1 MNSSKSDARVLSIL
15 RSYVIAASLISISVG
30 LIVLI
35 GWSLNIAPLKSILPN
50 AATMKFNTA
59 LGFIL
64 AGVSLWFV
72 REKSFNQEGKR
83 IGQVLA
89 GLVLIIGLL
98 TLSEYL
104 FQWNAGIDQL
114 LVKDMATPANAHPGR
129 MSEIT
134 AVGFIL
140 IGLAV
145 MLIHSRTTQ
154 YLSFSVALLSYL
166 AVVGYLYDFSSLYQ
180 LPGYGSIALHT
191 AIGFFI
197 LSLGIIAA
205 DPSGPITNFLTT
217 EASGS
222 KMMRRSLPMLIL
234 LLMALGWLVQ
244 KGENLGIYDVTN
256 DTVILIV
263 LMVLA
268 YTPLLYL
275 NAMSMNRAEREL
287 KLKDDLLQMT
297 SEMAKVGGWEY
308 DVETHKGTWTDE
320 VARIHGLDP
329 KQVTNVELGL
339 SFYQGESR
347 QKIEKAVREANED
360 GTPYDLDLEMTTAS
374 GDHKWVRTMALP
386 IMEDE
391 KVVKVQGI
399 FQDIT
404 RQKQD
409 EEQIQ
414 RQLKRLNA
422 LRDID
427 IAISTS
433 FNIHITLDIVL
444 RQVRSQLNVDAV
456 AILLYLPE
464 TQTLEYAGNLGFR
477 SNAAQQMELKLGEG
491 HASRVVLERQ
501 TIHLSD
507 LNGIRGDSADTSEWT
522 DENFVEYYGIPLI
535 AKGEVKGVLEI
546 FHRTPLE
553 SDKDWL
559 GFMEVLAGQTAI
571 AIDNAILFEN
581 LQRSKAE
588 LEQRVTER
596 TAQLNQSNA
605 ELEHANRAKDEFL
618 ANMSHEL
625 RTPLNSILGLSE
637 SLLEQ
642 TRESLSDRQQRSL
655 QVIESSGRHLLELI
669 NDILDL
675 SKIEAGKLDFY
686 PEILG
691 VAEIS
696 QASLAFVRSQA
707 LEKSINLTFEEDPT
721 ASKFYADPRRLKQ
734 ILVNLLNNAVKF
746 TPEGGQVTLQVRANE
761 DEDLI
766 QFSVI
771 DSGVGIAPQDLERLF
786 QPFEQVDSSL
796 NRKQEGTG
804 LGLALVEKL
813 TDLHGGSVQVES
825 EVGKGSRFT
834 INLPWRRESVVQQEI
849 SVAGGELPAPEQAE
863 KSSVSSEQMLE
874 HGRILLAEDNM
885 ANILTIGEYLESH
898 GYQVTVAH
906 DGVEALEKAEEI
918 NPGII
923 LMDIQMPAMNGLEA
937 IRRLRETPRF
947 VSTPIIALT
956 ALAMPGDRERCL
968 KAGASEYMSKPV
980 SLRKLLHTINELLGR
995 KE

>member
-15 RSYVIAASLISISVG
+15 RSYVIAASLFSISVG

-35 GWSLNIAPLKSILPN
+35 GWFLNIAPLKSILPN

-64 AGVSLWFV
+64 AGGSLWFV
-72 REKSFNQEGKR
+72 REAGFNQERKR

-89 GLVLIIGLL
+89 GLVLILGLL

-104 FQWNAGIDQL
+104 FQWDPGIDQL
-114 LVKDMATPANAHPGR
+114 LVKDLATPANAHPGR

-134 AVGFIL
+134 AVGFSL

-145 MLIHSRTTQ
+145 LLIHTRISQ

-166 AVVGYLYDFSSLYQ
+166 AVVGYLFDFSALYQ
-180 LPGYGSIALHT
+180 LPGYSSIALHT

-205 DPSGPITNFLTT
+205 DPSGSITGFLTT
-217 EASGS
+217 AMSGS
-222 KMMRRSLPMLIL
+222 KMMRRSLPMIIL

-244 KGENLGIYDVTN
+244 KGGEFGLYDVAN

-308 DVETHKGTWTDE
+308 DVETLKGTWTDE

-329 KQVTNVELGL
+329 KQATNVELGL

-347 QKIEKAVREANED
+347 QKVEKAVRAANED
-360 GTPYDLDLEMTTAS
+360 GISYDLELEMTTAR

-386 IMEDE
+386 IMKDE

-404 RQKQD
+404 RQKQA

-433 FNIHITLDIVL
+433 FNMHITLDIVL

-456 AILLYLPE
+456 AILLYHPE
-464 TQTLEYAGNLGFR
+464 TQILEYAGNLGFR
-477 SNAAQQMELKLGEG
+477 SNAARRMELKLGEG

-507 LNGIRGDSADTSEWT
+507 LKGIRGESADTLEWS

-553 SDKDWL
+553 PDQDWL

-571 AIDNAILFEN
+571 AIDNALLFES

-588 LEQRVTER
+588 LEQRVAER

-605 ELEHANRAKDEFL
+605 ELERANHAKDAFL

-642 TRESLSDRQQRSL
+642 TRDSLSERQQRSL
-655 QVIESSGRHLLELI
+655 QVVESSGRHLLELI

-675 SKIEAGKLDFY
+675 SKIEAGKLDYY
-686 PEILG
+686 PETLG
-691 VAEIS
+691 VAEVS
-696 QASLAFVRSQA
+696 QASLAFVKSQA
-707 LEKSINLTFEEDPT
+707 FKKSINITFEEDAT
-721 ASKFYADPRRLKQ
+721 ASKIYADPRRLKQ
-734 ILVNLLNNAVKF
+734 ILVNLLTNAVKF
-746 TPEGGQVTLQVRANE
+746 TPERGQVTLQVRANE
-761 DEDLI
+761 EDDLI

-771 DSGVGIAPQDLERLF
+771 DSGVGITPEDLERLF
-786 QPFEQVDSSL
+786 QPFEQVDNSL
-796 NRKQEGTG
+796 NRNQEGTG

-834 INLPWRRESVVQQEI
+834 INLPWRRESVVQPEV
-849 SVAGGELPAPEQAE
+849 SAAGGELPAPDQVE
-863 KSSVSSEQMLE
+863 KSGAQSGQILE

-898 GYQVTVAH
+898 GYPVTVAH

-923 LMDIQMPAMNGLEA
+923 LMDIQMPVMNGLEA
-937 IRRLRETPRF
+937 IRRLRENPRF

-980 SLRKLLHTINELLGR
+980 GLRKLLHTINETLGR